1 MIIMPIGYLDP
12 GTGAMIVSAIVGIF
26 ATIALAGKTCGYK
39 FLSLFKGKDAAAPP
53 ADADDAPKAEDSAPS
68 E

>member
-1 MIIMPIGYLDP
+1 MMLMPVGYLDP

-39 FLSLFKGKDAAAPP
+39 FLSLFKGKAAAVQAFQQKHTEFSPLRSS
-53 ADADDAPKAEDSAPS
+53 DD
-68 E
+68 